1 MKILK
6 YILISVFFLS
16 SCSNWLDISPEDEV
30 VEEKLFKEA
39 SGYRNALNG
48 VYKQI
53 AEPNLYGKEATW
65 GFMDVLA
72 QTYNTGW
79 GGIQTYDSYYKAL
92 TYNYEL
98 EAVKPYIESMW
109 ENAYNSIA
117 NCNNIIKNISKVDK
131 NKFPQGQLEIDLIK
145 GESLALRAFLHFDM
159 LRMFAP
165 ASINDDNKTY
175 IPYYKNY
182 PSLGNENLQ
191 VKEVMSNVIA
201 DLVEAQTLVVKFDT
215 MDVLHKQWL
224 SERCRFFA
232 SSSSFIEKPDD
243 VFFAF
248 RGFRMNY
255 MAITAILARAYN
267 YIGEYEKSKIEAEKV
282 INIQDDKGGL
292 GLLVSFTPS
301 NKLNESKK
309 MTYDLI
315 FSLSYPKLVDAFN
328 VYCDGINT
336 EFTIKNFNYLFDDP
350 ADYRKKSLSFTTNSW
365 YFYSNKYKNNNL
377 GGTEESIL
385 DIVPLIRLS
394 EMYYIIAEYYAN
406 IGDFVKATE
415 FIDDVREGRNCT
427 KGNLNITGMDS
438 FKAELLKEVRREFL
452 GEGQV
457 FFYYKKFNEKFSKKM
472 KDEAFVFPLPKSE
485 KI

>member
-48 VYKQI
+48 IYKQI
-53 AEPNLYGKEATW
+53 AEPSLYGKEATW

-92 TYNYEL
+92 TYDYEL
-98 EAVKPYIESMW
+98 DAVKPYIESMW

-131 NKFPQGQLEIDLIK
+131 SKFPQGQLEIDLIK
-145 GESLALRAFLHFDM
+145 GESLGLRAFLHFDM

-165 ASINDDNKTY
+165 APINDDGKSY

-182 PSLGNENLQ
+182 PSLGNENLIA
-191 VKEVMSNVIA
+191 KEVMSNVVA
-201 DLVEAQTLVVKFDT
+201 DLVEAQTLVVQFDT
-215 MDVLHKQWL
+215 MDILHKQWL
-224 SERCRFFA
+224 SERCRFYA
-232 SSSSFIEKPDD
+232 SSSSSIKTAED

-267 YIGEYEKSKIEAEKV
+267 YMGEYEKSKIEAEKI
-282 INIQDDKGGL
+282 INLQDDKGGL
-292 GLLVSFTPS
+292 GSLVYFTPAE
-301 NKLNESKK
+301 KLNKSKK
-309 MTYDLI
+309 MTCDLI

-328 VYCDGINT
+328 PYCDDIDTELTIN
-336 EFTIKNFNYLFDDP
+336 NFRNLFDDA
-350 ADYRKKSLSFTTNSW
+350 ADYRKKSLTYTTNTW
-365 YFYSNKYKNNNL
+365 NYYSSKYKNNNL
-377 GGTEESIL
+377 GNVEESIL
-385 DIVPLIRLS
+385 DMIPMIRLS

-406 IGDFVKATE
+406 NGNFTKATE
-415 FIDDVREGRNCT
+415 YLDDVREGRNCT
-427 KGNLNITGMDS
+427 KGALNITDMDS
-438 FKAELLKEVRREFL
+438 FKMELLKEVRREFL

-457 FFYYKKFNEKFSKKM
+457 FFYYKKFNEKLSRKM